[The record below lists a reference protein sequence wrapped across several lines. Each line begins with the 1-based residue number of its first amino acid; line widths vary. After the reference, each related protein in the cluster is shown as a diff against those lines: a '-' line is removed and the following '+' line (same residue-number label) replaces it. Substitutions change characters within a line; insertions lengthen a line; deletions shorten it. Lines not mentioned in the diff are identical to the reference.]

1 MPNVVEIA
9 RKYLI
14 SILDAV
20 SVAPEG
26 NLFCTR
32 YSESPN
38 RTSRNDVR
46 LGGPSSPGILGI
58 ANPGELAEQT
68 AQASVMPASIARII
82 VSARGDGI
90 CQLSLATA
98 EADSTTRSPPD
109 STALSRIATR
119 SAPER

>member
-46 LGGPSSPGILGI
+46 LGCPASPSILGI
-58 ANPGELAEQT
+58 ANPGELAKQP
-68 AQASVMPASIARII
+68 AHASVMPTSIARII
-82 VSARGDGI
+82 VSARGHGI
-90 CQLSLATA
+90 GQLSLATA

-109 STALSRIATR
+109 STAPSRIATR